1 MLTRD
6 SNINP
11 RARGQKIYSVKVY
24 KYLTRQSIQKERKET
39 TQPIGANKDR
49 MSKVGKINKE
59 SIWLCVAL
67 LIFYAAFDHQ
77 VSVYSKCVHN

>member
-39 TQPIGANKDR
+39 TQPIGANKDH
-49 MSKVGKINKE
+49 MFKVG
-59 SIWLCVAL
+59 
-67 LIFYAAFDHQ
+67 
-77 VSVYSKCVHN
+77 